1 MRTNCKNIV
10 FLILA
15 TAASI
20 FAQSSEDD
28 RRANTPIE
36 PFKIIQ
42 NVYYVGAVEVT
53 SFLITS
59 PKGHILIDSGY
70 AETVPQIRANVAKL
84 GFKLEDVKILLTT
97 QAHMDHA
104 GGLAELKKLTG
115 AKMLASAPEKV
126 LLANGGKGDF
136 AFGDR
141 LSYEPVSVDRVI
153 KDGEKIK
160 VGDIELET
168 ISVPG
173 HTKGST
179 AWMLKVNDA
188 GRKLNVLFFSSTS
201 APGYTFL
208 NNAAFPDIVATYEK
222 TFARAK
228 TLKPDIFLASHGSAF
243 DLLGKAERRNGTTN
257 PFIEYETYK
266 TYLKETEESFRQKVA
281 DEKAKMSPAK
291 N

>member
-1 MRTNCKNIV
+1 MGITKWV
-10 FLILA
+10 FLLL
-15 TAASI
+15 TTTTSL
-20 FAQSSEDD
+20 FAQASADD
-28 RRANTPIE
+28 RRANTPIG

-42 NVYYVGAVEVT
+42 NVYYVGAAEVT

-70 AETVPQIRANVAKL
+70 TETVPQIRANVEKL
-84 GFKLEDVKILLTT
+84 GFKVEDIKILLTT

-115 AKMLASAPEKV
+115 ARMLSSAAEKP

-136 AFGDR
+136 AFGDT
-141 LSYEPVSVDRVI
+141 LPYEPVMVDRVI
-153 KDGEKIK
+153 QDGGIIK
-160 VGDIELET
+160 LGDIRLET
-168 ISVPG
+168 IFVPG

-179 AWMLKVNDA
+179 AWMLKTTDA

-201 APGYTFL
+201 TPGYKFL
-208 NNAAFPDIVATYEK
+208 NNAGFPDIVATFEN

-243 DLLGKAERRNGTTN
+243 DLLGKAERRNSTSN
-257 PFIEYETYK
+257 PFIESETYAK
-266 TYLKETEESFRQKVA
+266 YLTETEASFRQKIA
-281 DEKAKMSPAK
+281 DEKAKADPK
-291 N
+291 